1 MEPLTA
7 VLTGVIVKSLTAIV
21 AHLGRKGRDFARR
34 GKDVFRVL
42 EKDTILAEKLRNLTG
57 WQNKRRQ
64 VGLRSFLV
72 SPDAESILR
81 QIHASQGITK
91 SETYVQPLRAEFI
104 ASLSLH
110 LNGSPED
117 LEEAGG
123 SLFDVLVEGCARAME
138 VMTAEGLLSEEEIK
152 AAARHGLLF
161 DELQAIN
168 SNLAIL
174 AGTDRPDLRRILKFE
189 EKYRE
194 QVADRHGH
202 ITPPHFDAARRVAI
216 DELYVSPHFVTTRSG
231 KGEEADHMGV
241 RETLGSFY
249 RGVVLGHPG
258 AGKSTF
264 AEKTCYDLTMHY
276 SERLFGGRQ
285 VTPILVV
292 LREYGAEKKTR
303 NWSILQF
310 IEATARSRYQLEPP
324 PRAFEYL
331 FLNGRAL
338 VIFDGLDEL
347 LQSSY
352 RQEIR
357 GDVESFCNLY
367 PSVPVLVTSRE
378 LGYEQAPLDEKRF
391 ETFRLAPFDDD
402 QISDYAKKW
411 FALDEELTTDEKT
424 GKAASFLE
432 ESRIVADLR
441 SNPLMLAL
449 MCNIYRGEGY
459 IPRNRPDVYEKCAV
473 MLFDRWDKSRDI
485 YVPLPFEAHIN
496 PAVKDLAYWIYTD
509 EALQPGVTERELV
522 ARAADYLCTWRF
534 EDRAEAEKAAKDFI
548 EFSRGRAW
556 VFSDT
561 GSTRAGED
569 LYQFTHRTFL
579 EYFAAAHLVRIH
591 ATPDSLG
598 KALFPKIAKREW
610 DVVAQ
615 LAVQLQNKN
624 LEGAGDQF
632 LTSAVARAMKANQE
646 RQWNLLSFA
655 ARCLGFLVPRPAV
668 TREVTAVCIERV
680 VARGRSRPTA
690 QKAGRPVHYA
700 HTEALQALLS
710 AAPENRATIADT
722 IENSLIAGINT
733 GAESESVL
741 SLQIV
746 ADLALLL
753 HGGTAIRTV
762 EADLLEFWAN
772 SSDRIVD
779 ACWDRILEL
788 SRKHFRSCRE
798 MVFRRKLSVVD
809 MVGWHGVEALYLSH
823 PLIVFQNTFWSP
835 LAGWLIESVAN
846 SDADRG
852 QGQHEWLLEQT
863 AGLGRMLLSRPTPW
877 LQDPPNV
884 RFPWMSAGGVPDA
897 SATPAT
903 PSALAPDLLFGVFGV
918 LAPLFERGRGGEDA
932 LASLGTA
939 SSSQMQSLASILGAR
954 LGRSVPSDIDD
965 TIKTSGFGPEQAA
978 FVGRWVRRELN
989 LVSPARRR
997 VAKAARTRRSS
1008 T

>member
-42 EKDTILAEKLRNLTG
+42 EKDTILAEKLQNLTG

-64 VGLRSFLV
+64 EGLRSFLV

-117 LEEAGG
+117 LDEAGG
-123 SLFDVLVEGCARAME
+123 NLFDVLVEGCARALE

-152 AAARHGLLF
+152 AATRHGLLF
-161 DELQAIN
+161 DELQGIN

-194 QVADRHGH
+194 QVANRHGY

-216 DELYVSPHFVTTRSG
+216 DELYVSPQFVTTAAAR
-231 KGEEADHMGV
+231 GEEPSQMGV
-241 RETLGSFY
+241 SEILGSFY
-249 RGVVLGHPG
+249 RGVVLGNPG

-264 AEKTCYDLTMHY
+264 AEKTCHDLAMHY

-310 IEATARSRYQLEPP
+310 IEGTARSRYQLEPP

-331 FLNGRAL
+331 LLNGRAI

-347 LQSSY
+347 LQSSQ

-378 LGYEQAPLDEKRF
+378 VGYEQAPLDKKRF
-391 ETFRLAPFDDD
+391 EIFRLAPFDDD
-402 QISDYAKKW
+402 QISEYAKKW
-411 FALDEELTTDEKT
+411 FALDEDLTTDEKT

-432 ESRIVADLR
+432 ESRVVADLR

-449 MCNIYRGEGY
+449 MCNLYRGEGY

-473 MLFDRWDKSRDI
+473 MLFETWDKSRDM

-591 ATPDSLG
+591 ATPESLG
-598 KALFPKIAKREW
+598 VALFPKLARREW

-624 LEGAGDQF
+624 LEGAADQF
-632 LTSAVARAMKANQE
+632 LKSAVKRAMKASQE
-646 RQWNLLSFA
+646 KQWHLLSFV
-655 ARCLGFLVPRPAV
+655 ARCLGFIVPKPAV
-668 TREVTAVCIERV
+668 TREITAVCIERA
-680 VARGRSRPTA
+680 VAWGRNRSRA
-690 QKAGRPVHYA
+690 KAGRPVA
-700 HTEALQALLS
+700 EALGALLR
-710 AAPENRATIADT
+710 AAPENRATVADM
-722 IENSLIAGINT
+722 IENSLIPGINT
-733 GAESESVL
+733 AAEGESLVRL
-741 SLQIV
+741 EIAS
-746 ADLALLL
+746 DLTQYLLF
-753 HGGTAIRTV
+753 GNGIRAV
-762 EADLLEFWAN
+762 EADLQDFWT
-772 SSDRIVD
+772 SSSNRIVE
-779 ACWDRILEL
+779 ACWDRILEV
-788 SRKHFRSCRE
+788 SHTHFGPCRE
-798 MVFRRKLSVVD
+798 MVSRRKISVVD
-809 MVGWHGVEALYLSH
+809 MVGWHGVEALYFGH
-823 PLIVFQNTFWSP
+823 PLLFQNAVWT
-835 LAGWLIESVAN
+835 SVA
-846 SDADRG
+846 
-852 QGQHEWLLEQT
+852 EWLVASIVDREPDPGEAQSDWRLEQT
-863 AGLGRMLLSRPTPW
+863 VALGRMLLTRPTPW
-877 LQDPPNV
+877 LRHPPV
-884 RFPWMSAGGVPDA
+884 RSFPWMSPGFPSGTR
-897 SATPAT
+897 SAI
-903 PSALAPDLLFGVFGV
+903 APDLLFGLFGL
-918 LAPLFERGRGGEDA
+918 LAPVFEARNRSEGP
-932 LASLGTA
+932 LASLEA
-939 SSSQMQSLASILGAR
+939 ARSSQLQSLASILGAR
-954 LGRSVPSDIDD
+954 LQRPLPSDIDD
-965 TIKTSGFGPEQAA
+965 RIKASGFGPGQAA
-978 FVGRWVRRELN
+978 FVGRWVRHELN
-989 LVSPARRR
+989 LVGPAGRR
-997 VAKAARTRRSS
+997 VAKKARTRRSK